1 MVFPRLR
8 LCAGACL
15 GARTELRRRRKSVTV
30 GSSFPADG
38 THFNF
43 TVILSSGRFVP
54 ITARTDLVLG
64 LRYLHLSNANLLRD
78 NSGYDGLQLVL
89 GSLLRFD

>member
-1 MVFPRLR
+1 
-8 LCAGACL
+8 
-15 GARTELRRRRKSVTV
+15 
-30 GSSFPADG
+30 
-38 THFNF
+38 
-43 TVILSSGRFVP
+43 VILSSGRFVP